1 MIPIFNFKRTYL
13 LLLFSLVI
21 FLLIVGGCGAPDESD
36 QVAEPVEEEADDE
49 EIPAEETTFTME
61 EIAQYD
67 GKDGNPAYIVVDGIV
82 YDVSNVGQWS
92 SGSHFGFE
100 AGSDVTEALQDVAP
114 HGENM
119 LNQAEVVGTII
130 D

>member
-1 MIPIFNFKRTYL
+1 MFNFKRTHL
-13 LLLFSLVI
+13 LFLFSLVI
-21 FLLIVGGCGAPDESD
+21 FLLIVGGCGAPDEPD
-36 QVAEPVEEEADDE
+36 QVVEPVEEEAGDE
-49 EIPAEETTFTME
+49 EVPAEEATFTLE

-82 YDVSNVGQWS
+82 YDVSNVSQWI

-100 AGSDVTEALQDVAP
+100 AGADVTEALDNAAP
-114 HGENM
+114 HGRSL
-119 LNQAEVVGTII
+119 LNQAEVVGKIV

>member
-1 MIPIFNFKRTYL
+1 MLI
-13 LLLFSLVI
+13 LFSLVLA
-21 FLLIVGGCGAPDESD
+21 LLIVAGCAAPDEAVVDEPD
-36 QVAEPVEEEADDE
+36 QVAEPVEEEVDE
-49 EIPAEETTFTME
+49 EEVMAEETTFTMDE
-61 EIAQYD
+61 VAQYD

-82 YDVSNVGQWS
+82 YDVSDVGQWR

-100 AGSDVTEALQDVAP
+100 AGSDVTEALQNVAP

>member
-1 MIPIFNFKRTYL
+1 VLI
-13 LLLFSLVI
+13 LFSLVLA
-21 FLLIVGGCGAPDESD
+21 LLIVAGCAAPDEAVVDEPD
-36 QVAEPVEEEADDE
+36 QVAEPVEEEVDE
-49 EIPAEETTFTME
+49 EEVTAEEATFTMDE
-61 EIAQYD
+61 VAQYD

-82 YDVSNVGQWS
+82 YDVSEVGQWR

-100 AGSDVTEALQDVAP
+100 AGSDVTEALQNVAP

>member
-1 MIPIFNFKRTYL
+1 VLI
-13 LLLFSLVI
+13 LFSLVLA
-21 FLLIVGGCGAPDESD
+21 LLIVAGCAAPDEAVVDEPD
-36 QVAEPVEEEADDE
+36 QVAEPVEEEVDE
-49 EIPAEETTFTME
+49 EEVMAEETTFTMDE
-61 EIAQYD
+61 VAQYD

-82 YDVSNVGQWS
+82 YDVSEVGQWR

-100 AGSDVTEALQDVAP
+100 AGSDVTEALQNVAP

>member
-1 MIPIFNFKRTYL
+1 MLI
-13 LLLFSLVI
+13 LFSLVLA
-21 FLLIVGGCGAPDESD
+21 LLIVAGCAAPDEAVVDEPD
-36 QVAEPVEEEADDE
+36 QVAEPVEEEVDE
-49 EIPAEETTFTME
+49 EEVMAEETTFTMDE
-61 EIAQYD
+61 VAQYD

-82 YDVSNVGQWS
+82 YDVSEVGQWR

-100 AGSDVTEALQDVAP
+100 AGSDVTEALQNVAP